1 MEDSQGNVIVPELS
15 WHELGGV
22 ENLETILRVGTA
34 KRVTASTASNSQSSR
49 SHCIIQVE
57 IELEIPEGM
66 VKSKLFLIDLA
77 GSERATENKGLR
89 LQEGANINKSLLSL
103 SNCIIQLSENSQF
116 VSYRDSKL
124 TRLLKETL
132 GGNSKSVI
140 IACISPSYLSY
151 DETVNTLKYSSKAA
165 RMKREVQ
172 PNVKNDDKD
181 ELEFLRKEVIKLRE
195 LLREKD
201 KEKERYK

>member
-1 MEDSQGNVIVPELS
+1 MP
-15 WHELGGV
+15 
-22 ENLETILRVGTA
+22 
-34 KRVTASTASNSQSSR
+34 
-49 SHCIIQVE
+49 
-57 IELEIPEGM
+57 
-66 VKSKLFLIDLA
+66 
-77 GSERATENKGLR
+77 
-89 LQEGANINKSLLSL
+89 
-103 SNCIIQLSENSQF
+103 
-116 VSYRDSKL
+116 YRDSKL

-165 RMKREVQ
+165 RIKREVQ